1 MTLPRPVLIALLG
14 VALCAAA
21 FLATRSA
28 SDTNSAVTTV
38 TPQPQAPAVHKS
50 VKPAHKPGAPA
61 NGAKAH
67 KAAPAAKGPAA
78 RKSHTPVAPAPAQ
91 TQNAAPATPAQTA
104 AQPPPPRP
112 ANPAG
117 SPQVAKTQPAL
128 KALARGDV
136 VVFFFTQ
143 PGAADDTGTREAV
156 KTLKHQKGVSVFTIG
171 LDDLETFG
179 PVLNGAGV
187 SQVPAVVIVRAG
199 QKGRLLQGYVDSR
212 TLHQTVADA
221 RR

>member
-28 SDTNSAVTTV
+28 SDTGSAVTTV
-38 TPQPQAPAVHKS
+38 TPHPQTAPVHHAAKPAAPAH
-50 VKPAHKPGAPA
+50 AGNAA
-61 NGAKAH
+61 NAKAKVH
-67 KAAPAAKGPAA
+67 KAAPATQDPTVD
-78 RKSHTPVAPAPAQ
+78 KSHAATPAPAQ
-91 TQNAAPATPAQTA
+91 PKPAAPAKPAKPPVS
-104 AQPPPPRP
+104 AQVSKTLP
-112 ANPAG
+112 AI
-117 SPQVAKTQPAL
+117 

-156 KTLKHQKGVSVFTIG
+156 KTLKHEKGVSVFTIG
-171 LDDLETFG
+171 LGDLETFG

>member
-14 VALCAAA
+14 LALCAAA

-28 SDTNSAVTTV
+28 SDTGSAVTSV
-38 TPQPQAPAVHKS
+38 TPQPQTAPVHK
-50 VKPAHKPGAPA
+50 AT
-61 NGAKAH
+61 
-67 KAAPAAKGPAA
+67 
-78 RKSHTPVAPAPAQ
+78 R
-91 TQNAAPATPAQTA
+91 PATPAHATKAHRAHKAVPAAKKPTVQKSQTTT
-104 AQPPPPRP
+104 P
-112 ANPAG
+112 APTQTKPATPAKPAKP
-117 SPQVAKTQPAL
+117 SVSAEVAKTLPAI

-156 KTLKHQKGVSVFTIG
+156 RTLRGEKGVSVFTIG
-171 LDDLETFG
+171 LDELETYG

>member
-38 TPQPQAPAVHKS
+38 TPQTQAPAVHKA
-50 VKPAHKPGAPA
+50 VKPGHKPAAPA
-61 NGAKAH
+61 NGARAH
-67 KAAPAAKGPAA
+67 KA
-78 RKSHTPVAPAPAQ
+78 APAPAQ
-91 TQNAAPATPAQTA
+91 TQDAAPATTAKPAK
-104 AQPPPPRP
+104 P
-112 ANPAG
+112 AV
-117 SPQVAKTQPAL
+117 SPQVAKTLPAI

-156 KTLKHQKGVSVFTIG
+156 KTLKGDKGVSVFTIG
-171 LDDLETFG
+171 LDDLTTFG